1 MCLSFKFF
9 NLDENKILFYL
20 KEQINNITAFFVKQ
34 QNLKNIYFFT
44 SFKVLKVQSFTIFP
58 LSANIFP
65 PSRKQF
71 LLFRL

>member
-44 SFKVLKVQSFTIFP
+44 SFKVLKVQ
-58 LSANIFP
+58 
-65 PSRKQF
+65 
-71 LLFRL
+71 